1 MDEKEFRATLTPEE
15 LKERAFIIPFKVFDP
30 DILEKLN
37 RYSSE
42 FSKPYDHL
50 INLAL
55 SRLFDDIEAITC
67 LRFK

>member
-1 MDEKEFRATLTPEE
+1 MDEKEFRATITPEE
-15 LKERAFIIPFKVFDP
+15 LEKRAFIIPFKVLDP

-42 FSKPYDHL
+42 FSKPYDNL

-55 SRLFDDIEAITC
+55 SRLFDDIEAVAY